1 MNGRSMRLHEPRMK
15 MGTAMKLRHK
25 TPILGGALAAA
36 ATLALSGC
44 ISLAPKAPDLLLRLT
59 PDQTAPAGSQATG
72 QISEAIVVLDPEA
85 DRSLDVL
92 RVPVRVDGSTLSYL
106 KDGWWIEKPSRQFRS
121 LLAETLRAQT
131 GQLVVEGGDFEV
143 TGKTLIGGRLLQM
156 GYDVP
161 TSSVIVRFDAIRTE
175 RSGPLVTRRFEAI
188 VPGVKAEAASVGP
201 ALNKAANDVANQ
213 VATWV
218 KSGGASAAPQ

>member
-1 MNGRSMRLHEPRMK
+1 
-15 MGTAMKLRHK
+15 
-25 TPILGGALAAA
+25 
-36 ATLALSGC
+36 
-44 ISLAPKAPDLLLRLT
+44 
-59 PDQTAPAGSQATG
+59 
-72 QISEAIVVLDPEA
+72 
-85 DRSLDVL
+85 
-92 RVPVRVDGSTLSYL
+92 
-106 KDGWWIEKPSRQFRS
+106 
-121 LLAETLRAQT
+121 LRAQT